1 MKSIKLIIKSKRS
14 VLILT
19 LLLASTTLT
28 MAQNY
33 RFGAYISPLLSWF
46 RTDLKEVR
54 NEGARAGYDLG
65 IRLEKPLSEF
75 ASLTG
80 GLSLKTSGGR
90 LVSNSSSTFWFPDYS
105 VAVAA
110 GEPVIYKISYL
121 SVPVGIKLRT
131 RENGYLTY
139 FAEPGLDPAVVV
151 SGKVDIPS
159 IDIKGMRAMTEITRF
174 NIGYHVNGGIE
185 YSINGSTSLVLG
197 AGFEST
203 FFDVTRDRGDQEEDR
218 TVQRFLKFIF
228 GINF

>member
-1 MKSIKLIIKSKRS
+1 MKLIDLMIKPRRS
-14 VLILT
+14 VLIIAI
-19 LLLASTTLT
+19 LLAVTSLT

-33 RFGAYISPLLSWF
+33 RYGLYVSPLISWF
-46 RTDLKEVR
+46 RTDLDEVR

-65 IRLEKPLSEF
+65 IRIEKPLSEF
-75 ASLTG
+75 ASLIG
-80 GLSLKTSGGR
+80 GLSLKSSGGR
-90 LVSNSSSTFWFPDYS
+90 LVNSSPSTFMFPDYS

-110 GEPVIYKISYL
+110 GDPVVYKISFL

-131 RENGYLTY
+131 REKGYLTY
-139 FAEPGLDPAVVV
+139 FADPGLDPEVVV

-159 IDIKGMRAMTEITRF
+159 IGIKGMRAMTEINRF
-174 NIGYHVNGGIE
+174 NVSYHVNGGIE
-185 YSINGSTSLVLG
+185 YSLNGSTSLVLG

-203 FFDVTRDRGDQEEDR
+203 FFDITRERGDQEDDR